1 MIHFC
6 FLCKHTFA
14 TNLVVHNQDKKAVEF
29 AYILNLSNNNWA
41 ITNNFGSTQLPKN
54 TRINDSLKIQR
65 YGYNPLIC
73 VYNGSDL
80 FVLLTNKPIL
90 LENIE
95 VLGNESDEE
104 SGYKKGNIK
113 KKSGYENISHKEY
126 LELLPGVQIKTLG
139 GPGSIVTVSLN
150 GGPTSQ
156 TKVTI
161 NGFNLTNMQTGVSD
175 LSKLPTAFIN
185 EARVIISG
193 EKLLSSGSQNGVLE
207 LNTWKPTNSF
217 SSTIGSFNK
226 SSTNFQF
233 SLQSKLFNISLI
245 SGINR
250 NDGDFRVKWRDKSFK
265 RLNNNFNQ
273 NYGSLQFIGRLTPKL
288 FLKGFTLISNQER
301 GVPGLV
307 WSPLNA
313 THDDKLS
320 IISSSLNWFTN
331 LGEGSI
337 SIMHKISDDYYYNP
351 SYNNK
356 NRNRLNSS
364 SLIIKNPIFN
374 KSKLNSF
381 LKLNI
386 QKQKLYSD
394 GINYEKYF
402 FALNSSSAY
411 SLSSNTKISGTIQ
424 SNYSKKFFNNQTAS
438 FALKYNFKKSAII
451 DMANFSYSSHFRHP
465 TFNDLYW
472 KPGGNINLKS
482 ESGVNNSVNFWLK
495 PIRKNVISL
504 NLFHSQTDN
513 LIQWLPVQSYWQAR
527 NINNVERYGFTGN
540 WVFNSSLFNSRL
552 SMSSIKSHY
561 GMNREPLRYSPERI
575 GTIFLE
581 KRLNKFSIS
590 TNSHFTGEM
599 ISAYSY
605 PKNSTIPSNSTT
617 SIHICNTMPLQ
628 RLDLI
633 ASFSIINVFDQ
644 DYESSRGYPEPGRS
658 FELTLTINQKKETT
672 K

>member
-1 MIHFC
+1 MSI
-6 FLCKHTFA
+6 
-14 TNLVVHNQDKKAVEF
+14 VVHNQEKQAVEF

-41 ITNNFGSTQLPKN
+41 ITDNFGSTQLPKN
-54 TRINDSLKIQR
+54 TVLNDSLKIQR
-65 YGYNPLIC
+65 YGYNSSKC
-73 VYNGSDL
+73 VYNGSNL
-80 FVLLTNKPIL
+80 LVLLSDKPIL

-95 VLGNESDEE
+95 VLAFEGDKGI
-104 SGYKKGNIK
+104 GYKKGNIHK
-113 KKSGYENISHKEY
+113 KPGHENISHKEY
-126 LELLPGVQIKTLG
+126 LELLPGVQVKTFG

-161 NGFNLTNMQTGVSD
+161 NGFDLTNMQTGVSD

-233 SLQSKLFNISLI
+233 SLQSKIFNVSLI
-245 SGINR
+245 SGINK
-250 NDGDFRVKWRDKSFK
+250 NNGDFQVKWREKSFK

-288 FLKGFTLISNQER
+288 FLKGFTLITEQER

-307 WSPLNA
+307 WSPINA
-313 THDDKLS
+313 THNDKLN
-320 IISSSLNWFTN
+320 ILSSSLNWFTN

-337 SIMHKISDDYYYNP
+337 SIMHKISDDNYYNP
-351 SYNNK
+351 TYNNK
-356 NRNRLNSS
+356 NKNRLKSS
-364 SLIIKNPIFN
+364 SLIIKNPVFN
-374 KSKLNSF
+374 RSKLISFLKFSIQNQKLNS
-381 LKLNI
+381 
-386 QKQKLYSD
+386 D
-394 GINYEKYF
+394 GIKYQKYF
-402 FALNSSSAY
+402 FLLNSSSVY
-411 SLSSNTKISGTIQ
+411 SLSSNTTISGTIQ
-424 SNYSKKFFNNQTAS
+424 NNYSKNFFNNQTAS
-438 FALKYNFKKSAII
+438 FAIKYNFKKSALI
-451 DMANFSYSSHFRHP
+451 DMANFSHSSHFRHP

-472 KPGGNINLKS
+472 KPGGNVNLKS
-482 ESGVNNSVNFWLK
+482 ETGINNSVNFWLK
-495 PIRKNVISL
+495 PISKNVISL
-504 NLFHSQTDN
+504 NLFYSQTDN

-527 NINNVERYGFTGN
+527 NIENVERYGFTGN
-540 WVFNSSLFNSRL
+540 WVFNSTLLNSRL
-552 SMSSIKSHY
+552 SLSSIESHY
-561 GMNREPLRYSPERI
+561 GINKDPLRYSPETI

-581 KRLNKFSIS
+581 KKLNTLSIS
-590 TNSHFTGEM
+590 TSSHFTGEM

-617 SIHICNTMPLQ
+617 SIHVDNTIPLKKIE
-628 RLDLI
+628 LI
-633 ASFSIINVFDQ
+633 TSFSIINALNQ

-658 FELTLTINQKKETT
+658 FEFTLTINQKKEIL